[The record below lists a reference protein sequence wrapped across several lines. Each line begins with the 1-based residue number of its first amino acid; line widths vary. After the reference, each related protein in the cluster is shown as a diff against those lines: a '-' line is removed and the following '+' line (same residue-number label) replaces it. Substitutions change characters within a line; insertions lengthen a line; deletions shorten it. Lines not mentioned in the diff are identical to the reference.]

1 MGEVVELPNYG
12 ARLARA
18 AEYERDT
25 REQHDR
31 ALAARNALIHE
42 AVDHKYPQNAA
53 ARDTKLSAP
62 TITRILSLPNPG
74 SPPEAA

>member
-1 MGEVVELPNYG
+1 MGEVVEIPNYA
-12 ARLARA
+12 ARLERA
-18 AEYERDT
+18 ANYERDT
-25 REQHDR
+25 REQHDK

-42 AVDHKYPQNAA
+42 AIDNKFPQNAA
-53 ARDTKLSAP
+53 ARATKLSAP